1 MSVTNTTISALDSAG
16 NYRTTTLQV
25 ALGAGYPTGGE
36 PLAPSAFQMSQIKR
50 VDSALVTPITGIAG
64 VKYDRTN
71 NKLLAYTSAGAEVAN
86 ATNLTGAVV
95 EITAFGF

>member
-1 MSVTNTTISALDSAG
+1 MSVTNTTISALDSVG
-16 NYRTTTLQV
+16 NLRSTTLQV

-36 PLAPSAFQMSQIKR
+36 PLAPSAFQMSQIRR
-50 VDSALVTPITGIAG
+50 VDLELVTPIAAIGG

-71 NKLLAYTSAGAEVAN
+71 NKLLAYTTAGAEVAN

-95 EITAFGF
+95 EATAYGF

>member
-1 MSVTNTTISALDSAG
+1 MSVTNTTISALDSVG
-16 NYRTTTLQV
+16 NLRSTALQV

-36 PLAPSAFQMSQIKR
+36 PLLPSAFQLSQVKR
-50 VDSALVTPITGIAG
+50 VTTDLVTPITGIAS

-71 NKLLAYTSAGAEVAN
+71 NKLLAYTTAGAEVAN

-95 EITAFGF
+95 EVTAFGF